1 MTKRLVGL
9 LVVLEEDTREDVAVD
24 GIIATLHH
32 LKGIAAVEPVYA
44 SPIETLTARALEL
57 RIRNKVVEDIRDAMF
72 PAKAVARDAG

>member
-32 LKGIAAVEPVYA
+32 LKGITAVEPVYV
-44 SPIETLTARALEL
+44 SPVETLTARALEL
-57 RIRNKVVEDIRDAMF
+57 RIRHKVIEDVRDAMF
-72 PAKAVARDAG
+72 PPKTVERGSG